1 MKMMVDMDIESSHL
15 AIINRSEIHH
25 PESSIVHTEV
35 NKKILMKAV
44 RTSRQLRQ
52 IIRISTLINLTEIV
66 AATISKEITL
76 TPMIKAILGTILT
89 EVKMIEINIVSAGI
103 TTIITELAEIAM
115 TSSGTKITETRC
127 LIRIF
132 SRYKEN
138 QKKKI
143 NMKVIAIGK
152 IMVEATTII
161 IIKMITGIIEI
172 IIGRYTSKILR
183 ISNGFVLEPL

>member
-1 MKMMVDMDIESSHL
+1 M
-15 AIINRSEIHH
+15 
-25 PESSIVHTEV
+25 
-35 NKKILMKAV
+35 
-44 RTSRQLRQ
+44 
-52 IIRISTLINLTEIV
+52 

-76 TPMIKAILGTILT
+76 TPMIQAILGTILT

-115 TSSGTKITETRC
+115 TSSGTKISETRY
-127 LIRIF
+127 LIRIL